1 MRHYTY
7 VKMIRERDLLATA
20 STTDTALLAPIPD
33 LAAPDAPFGI
43 YLHVPFCVRK
53 CRYCDFVTYAG
64 RNALIPDYVAALI
77 ADIESTPR
85 RWPGELPRVSS
96 VFWGGGT
103 PSLLPAESFGRIHD
117 AIERT
122 FGWQFARAAVE
133 ITIEANP
140 DTVDEA
146 YLRTAYA
153 GGVNRISLGVQSFQE
168 AGLCALDRDH
178 DAATIA
184 RAVAAT
190 RSAGIDAV
198 SLDLIFGWDGQTDA
212 AWQAD
217 LAAAL
222 ALTPQHLSLYALTIE
237 DGSALAADIARGRVG
252 APDDDRQADFYE
264 RAVAMLGAAGYEG
277 YEISNWARRTPG
289 DPSGLHRSRHNSL
302 YWRNGEYLGFGI
314 GAHSHYRGERFG
326 NGRLV
331 RRYIESARDALVVS
345 SFSETIDAPTAMAET
360 MMLGLRLLEG
370 IDRHAFQRRHGLTL
384 DAAYGSQLAGL
395 APLGVLHDDGA
406 RLCLTPRGRL
416 VANEVL
422 VRFLPEAA
430 S

>member
-1 MRHYTY
+1 VRHYTY
-7 VKMIRERDLLATA
+7 VKMIRATDLLTATPVIA
-20 STTDTALLAPIPD
+20 TALLAPIPD

-64 RNALIPDYVAALI
+64 RNALIPDYVDALI
-77 ADIESTPR
+77 ADIESAPR
-85 RWPGELPRVSS
+85 RWPGAPPRVSS

-103 PSLLPAESFGRIHD
+103 PSLLPAEAFGRVHD
-117 AIERT
+117 AIART

-146 YLRTAYA
+146 YLRTAHA

-168 AGLCALDRDH
+168 DGLRALDRDH

-184 RAVAAT
+184 RAVGAA
-190 RSAGIDAV
+190 RAVGIDAV

-222 ALTPQHLSLYALTIE
+222 ALAPQHLSLYALTIE

-264 RAVAMLGAAGYEG
+264 RAVATLGAAGYEG
-277 YEISNWARRTPG
+277 YEISNWARRDVGAP
-289 DPSGLHRSRHNSL
+289 PGLHRSRHNSL
-302 YWRNGEYLGFGI
+302 YWRNGEYLGFGV
-314 GAHSHYRGERFG
+314 GAHSHYRGERFST
-326 NGRLV
+326 GRLV
-331 RRYIESARDALVVS
+331 RRYITSARDALVMP
-345 SFSETIDAPTAMAET
+345 SFSETIDAPIAMAET

-370 IDRHAFQRRHGLTL
+370 IDRDAFQRRHGLTL
-384 DAAYGSQLAGL
+384 DAAYGPQLAAL
-395 APLGVLHDDGA
+395 APLGILHDDGTCL
-406 RLCLTPRGRL
+406 RLTQRGRL

-422 VRFLPEAA
+422 VRFLPEAPV
-430 S
+430 